1 MRNLTIPSYL
11 FDLKVH
17 LHVSLRKD
25 QVKDQQSHIKLSLNQ
40 KKKKE
45 KKIKLKGIGAM
56 RKCKKLLLYGK
67 KKNSKHE
74 KYYNK
79 DEKQK
84 A

>member
-1 MRNLTIPSYL
+1 
-11 FDLKVH
+11 
-17 LHVSLRKD
+17 
-25 QVKDQQSHIKLSLNQ
+25 
-40 KKKKE
+40 
-45 KKIKLKGIGAM
+45 M

-84 A
+84 AWKRIATKLINRGFREIEDVQVSEKTRSLRSYYGTKKQKEKASKLLLSETHMSL